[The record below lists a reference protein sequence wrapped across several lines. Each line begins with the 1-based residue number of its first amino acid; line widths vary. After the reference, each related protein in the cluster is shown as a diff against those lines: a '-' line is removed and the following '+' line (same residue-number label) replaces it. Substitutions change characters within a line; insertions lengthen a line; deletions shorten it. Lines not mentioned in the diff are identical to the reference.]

1 MDEVMHALTDVAIR
15 RLVDR
20 FYTKVRLDP
29 DLGPIFDRALE
40 GRWEPHLAIMTDFW
54 SSVML
59 TSGRYKGNPMVAHGH
74 VEGIAA
80 ELFPRWLELFS
91 ETAAEEF
98 EPDIAAVF
106 DLKASRI
113 ADSLKRGLFYRPEY
127 DRAEAP

>member
-1 MDEVMHALTDVAIR
+1 MHALTDAAIR

-20 FYTKVRLDP
+20 FYAKVRLDP
-29 DLGPIFDRALE
+29 DLGPIFDRALD

-59 TSGRYKGNPMVAHGH
+59 TSGRYKGNPMVTHAK

-98 EPDIAAVF
+98 EPDIAGLF
-106 DLKASRI
+106 DVKAARI
-113 ADSLKRGLFYRPEY
+113 ADSLKRGLFYQPEY
-127 DRAEAP
+127 DQAGVL